1 MRHFL
6 EDSLPKNN
14 LSIKITGNKMEPQQA
29 IETGNWVA
37 LAAYMGFSFFVGFSI
52 GYAFRTFL
60 KFVFFM
66 SGAIFIL
73 LFLLQYNGMIDIN
86 WAIFETA
93 YDNLIAWISPHLGGL
108 KNFITANLSS
118 AAMAGLGLFLGFR
131 RK

>member
-1 MRHFL
+1 
-6 EDSLPKNN
+6 
-14 LSIKITGNKMEPQQA
+14 MEPQQA

-66 SGAIFIL
+66 SGAVFIL

-108 KNFITANLSS
+108 KSFITANLSS